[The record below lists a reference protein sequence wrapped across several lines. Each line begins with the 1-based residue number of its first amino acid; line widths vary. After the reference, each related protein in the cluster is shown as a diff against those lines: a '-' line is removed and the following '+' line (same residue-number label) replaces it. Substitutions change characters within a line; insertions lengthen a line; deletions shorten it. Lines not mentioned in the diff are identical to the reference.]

1 MPASRMDHLSGGR
14 SIFGLGVSGP
24 QVVEGWY
31 GQSSAKPLA
40 RTREYLAIMRQVFA
54 REGPVVFEGEHYPI
68 PYAGGPGRPAP
79 AANPDREPL
88 GKAPKPIVH
97 PLRAHLPLFMG
108 AQGPK
113 NGAPAAPI
121 ADGWF
126 PFPHAP

>member
-79 AANPDREPL
+79 ATNPDGEPL
-88 GKAPKPIVH
+88 GKALKPIVH
-97 PLRAHLPLFMG
+97 PLRPDLPIFMG
-108 AQGPK
+108 AEGPK
-113 NGAPAAPI
+113 NVSPPAHTPTA
-121 ADGWF
+121 WF
-126 PFPHAP
+126 P